1 MIGKIKHGTE
11 GEGRPLSHHCKESES
26 ETDFNGILPLI
37 IIERST

>member
-1 MIGKIKHGTE
+1 MALRVKGDPYRTVGD
-11 GEGRPLSHHCKESES
+11 ESES